1 MLDLNVLDVLD
12 CRKMITA
19 VPHFSKIMVNRVD
32 WDSDKIEDWIT
43 SNLKG
48 RFYLLDQPYI
58 TEEGK
63 LKSARFAGFEDPKE
77 ITYFILACPHLRR
90 N

>member
-12 CRKMITA
+12 CRKMDTV
-19 VPHFSKIMVNRVD
+19 VPHFSKVLVNRSD
-32 WDSDKIEDWIT
+32 WDSDKIDDWIT
-43 SNLKG
+43 ANLKG
-48 RFYLLDQPYI
+48 RYYLLDQPYI

-63 LKSARFAGFEDPKE
+63 LKSARFAGFEDHKE
-77 ITYFILACPHLRR
+77 ITYFILACPYLRR

>member
-12 CRKMITA
+12 CRKMNTA
-19 VPHFSKIMVNRVD
+19 VPHFSKVLVNRAD
-32 WDSDKIEDWIT
+32 WDSDKIDDWIT
-43 SNLKG
+43 ANLKG
-48 RFYLLDQPYI
+48 RYYLLDQPYI

-63 LKSARFAGFEDPKE
+63 LKSARFAGFEDHKE
-77 ITYFILACPHLRR
+77 ITYFILACPYLRR